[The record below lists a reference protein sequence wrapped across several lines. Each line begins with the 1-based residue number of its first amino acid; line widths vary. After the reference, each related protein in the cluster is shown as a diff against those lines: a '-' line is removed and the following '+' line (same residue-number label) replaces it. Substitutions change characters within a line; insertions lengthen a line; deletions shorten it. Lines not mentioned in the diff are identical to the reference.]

1 VALSS
6 AKKNMEVRMDRRN
19 LVGALLGG
27 SVILASAGAVIATAE
42 TPGAV
47 FIAGDKPVT
56 EEQVRAKL
64 QADGYG
70 DIRLAREGQYF
81 EAAGAKDGKG
91 AKLRIDARTG
101 RLADDDD
108 DD

>member
-1 VALSS
+1 
-6 AKKNMEVRMDRRN
+6 MDRRYIIA
-19 LVGALLGG
+19 ALIGG
-27 SVILASAGAVIATAE
+27 TLSLAASAAVVAIADA
-42 TPGAV
+42 PGPV

-56 EEQVRAKL
+56 EEQVRARL

-70 DIRLAREGQYF
+70 DIRITREGQYF
-81 EAAGAKDGKG
+81 EAAGAKDGRHT
-91 AKLRIDARTG
+91 KLRIDAETG

>member
-1 VALSS
+1 MAALS
-6 AKKNMEVRMDRRN
+6 RQ
-19 LVGALLGG
+19 
-27 SVILASAGAVIATAE
+27 
-42 TPGAV
+42 PGAAIAIADTPDPV

-64 QADGYG
+64 QADGYR
-70 DIRLAREGQYF
+70 DIRITREGQYF
-81 EAAGAKDGKG
+81 EAAGAKNGKL
-91 AKLRIDARTG
+91 AELRIDARTG

>member
-1 VALSS
+1 
-6 AKKNMEVRMDRRN
+6 MTRRL
-19 LVGALLGG
+19 LVGALLG
-27 SVILASAGAVIATAE
+27 ASAVLVATGAVIVIAE
-42 TPGAV
+42 TPGPI

-70 DIRLAREGQYF
+70 NIRIAREGQYF
-81 EAAGAKDGKG
+81 EVAGAKDGKP

-101 RLADDDD
+101 RLAADDDD
-108 DD
+108 DDD

>member
-1 VALSS
+1 
-6 AKKNMEVRMDRRN
+6 MDRRYIIAA
-19 LVGALLGG
+19 LVGGT
-27 SVILASAGAVIATAE
+27 LAATA
-42 TPGAV
+42 TVVAIADAPGPV

-56 EEQVRAKL
+56 EEQVRTRL

-70 DIRLAREGQYF
+70 DIRITREGQYF
-81 EAAGAKDGKG
+81 EAVGARDGKL
-91 AKLRIDARTG
+91 AKLRIDSRTG